1 MSFRQC
7 VFQDGYVYFTDNG
20 DTSIKGTPRFRL
32 GSSGLQIA
40 DGENIAKEQKVEI
53 TNVIYVSYVSGAGLS
68 QISTIYFTKHR
79 SESAKIVWN
88 LSV

>member
-32 GSSGLQIA
+32 GSSGLQTA
-40 DGENIAKEQKVEI
+40 DGENMVKE
-53 TNVIYVSYVSGAGLS
+53 
-68 QISTIYFTKHR
+68 
-79 SESAKIVWN
+79 
-88 LSV
+88 

>member
-32 GSSGLQIA
+32 GSSGLQTA
-40 DGENIAKEQKVEI
+40 DGENMVKEQKVEI
-53 TNVIYVSYVSGAGLS
+53 TNVIYVSYVSGASLQ
-68 QISTIYFTKHR
+68 QISTIQIQKFGDVI
-79 SESAKIVWN
+79 KI
-88 LSV
+88 L